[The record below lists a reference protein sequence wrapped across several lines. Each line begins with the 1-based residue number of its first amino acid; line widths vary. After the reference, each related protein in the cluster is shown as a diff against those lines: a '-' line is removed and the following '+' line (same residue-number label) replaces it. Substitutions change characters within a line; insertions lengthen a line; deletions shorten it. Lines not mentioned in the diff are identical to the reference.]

1 MPTYRRGLFLAA
13 ALSAAVSVLPAR
25 AQQQEQQQT
34 GDIATGARDPEE
46 EATDVTP
53 ANEPDER
60 GLLMQGLDRAGIG
73 GVLDDARIRVSG
85 YIEGSYTYNPDP
97 TDAGTFGDINLDRL
111 FDFEANELLLNQI
124 NLTVE
129 RPVQLSGE
137 QWDVGFRTEVIYGA
151 DARWL
156 QANGLNF
163 YGTAL
168 RTNTGFQL
176 QPDPENQFALFQ
188 AYVDVGVPVGEGLRL
203 RVGKFASFFGGTVDP
218 NLNTFYSRSLLF
230 STTHP
235 LALTGV
241 LATYSPTERLTFDVG
256 FSRGWEQ
263 ALEDNNDAIDVLA
276 RVGYILNDRTG
287 LTLAAITG
295 PEQDDNNS
303 DYRTLVE
310 ATMIHRAS
318 DRLRVVLTGSYGHEA
333 HFEEEF
339 IDPDGFP
346 AEVDLRDARW
356 YAVAGYTNYE
366 IQEGLMFNARLEFLR
381 DEKGFATGEAGNVL
395 SGTLGLT
402 VVPFVNDRVW
412 NNFKVRP
419 EVRLDW
425 SPDTRYGEDLTDLDS
440 HDQLTFA
447 VDAIFTF

>member
-1 MPTYRRGLFLAA
+1 MPTHRRSLILAAA
-13 ALSAAVSVLPAR
+13 ALSAAVTAFPAR
-25 AQQQEQQQT
+25 AQQQQT
-34 GDIATGARDPEE
+34 GDIATGARSPDE

-53 ANEPDER
+53 GNEPDDR

-73 GVLDDARIRVSG
+73 TTLDDARVRVSG
-85 YIEGSYTYNPDP
+85 YVEGSYTYNPDP

-111 FDFEANELLLNQI
+111 FDFESGELLLNQL

-129 RPVQLSGE
+129 RPVRLSSD

-151 DARWL
+151 DSRWL
-156 QANGLNF
+156 QANGLDF

-168 RTNTGFQL
+168 QTDTGFQL

-188 AYVDVGVPVGEGLRL
+188 AYVDFGVPVGEGLRL

-218 NLNTFYSRSLLF
+218 NLNSFYSRSLMF

-241 LATYSPTERLTFDVG
+241 LATYSPTERMTFDVG

-263 ALEDNNDAIDVLA
+263 ALEDNNAAIDVLG
-276 RVGYILNDRTG
+276 RVGYVLDAKTG

-310 ATMIHRAS
+310 ATLIHRAT
-318 DRLRVVLTGSYGHEA
+318 DRLRLYFTGTYGHEA
-333 HFEEEF
+333 HFQNEG
-339 IDPDGFP
+339 DPFDP
-346 AEVDLRDARW
+346 TDDVDIRDARW
-356 YAVAGYTNYE
+356 YAVTGLTNYT
-366 IQEGLMFNARLEFLR
+366 ITRGLVFSTRLEYLR
-381 DEKGFATGEAGNVL
+381 DEKGFVTGEAGSVV
-395 SGTLGLT
+395 SGTLGLSVT
-402 VVPFVNDRVW
+402 PFVNDRVW
-412 NNFKVRP
+412 KNFKVRP

-425 SPDTRYGEDLTDLDS
+425 SPDTRYGEDLADLDS
-440 HDQLTFA
+440 HDQLTVA